1 MSDRGNQ
8 DYSPA
13 VRRATIL
20 ALPVP
25 IKSIMKRDWHGH
37 EHIPVYP

>member
-25 IKSIMKRDWHGH
+25 IKSIM
-37 EHIPVYP
+37 